1 MSALYLDSSALCKLV
16 APAPQTAALH
26 ALLVS
31 YDGDLVASDLARTEV
46 LRMAGRLDPPR
57 RAEARAVLE
66 TLVLV
71 PLLTRIADAA
81 GVIGPPQLRSLD
93 ALHLATALELG
104 DDLASIVTYDERQAD
119 AARQLGLTVIA
130 P

>member
-16 APAPQTAALH
+16 APEPQTAALH

-31 YDGDLVASDLARTEV
+31 HDGDLVASDLARTEL
-46 LRMAGRLDPPR
+46 LRMSGGLDPPR

-66 TLVLV
+66 TLILV

-81 GVIGPPQLRSLD
+81 GVLGPPQLRSLD

-104 DDLASIVTYDERQAD
+104 DDLAGLVTYDERQAD
-119 AARQLGLTVIA
+119 AARQLGLTVVT

>member
-16 APAPQTAALH
+16 AQEPESPAIH
-26 ALLVS
+26 SLVVS
-31 YDGDLVASDLARTEV
+31 HDGDLVASDLARTEV

-57 RAEARAVLE
+57 RAEARAVLDA
-66 TLVLV
+66 LVLV
-71 PLLTRIADAA
+71 PLLTRITDAA
-81 GVIGPPQLRSLD
+81 GVIGPPELRSLD

-104 DDLASIVTYDERQAD
+104 DDLAGIVTYDQRQAD
-119 AARQLGLTVIA
+119 AARQLGLTVIS

>member
-1 MSALYLDSSALCKLV
+1 MDSSALCKLV
-16 APAPQTAALH
+16 VEEAQTPALH

-31 YDGDLVASDLARTEV
+31 HDGDLVSSDLARTEV

-57 RAEARAVLE
+57 RAEARVVLE
-66 TLVLV
+66 ALVLV
-71 PLLTRIADAA
+71 PLLTRIAEAA
-81 GVIGPPQLRSLD
+81 GVIAPPRVRSLD

-104 DDLASIVTYDERQAD
+104 DDLAGLVTYDERQAD
-119 AARQLGLTVIA
+119 AARQLGLTVLG